1 MGHETFELKRLTE
14 DGRRLIGDS
23 FLRGEESLDEAA
35 LADYVEPLPGN
46 PTADLT
52 ALDEIVDRVVA
63 EHSRYDTGMDAALA
77 SDVHQHLDVTRRTAG
92 DPGLWHWLAVVRY
105 PHFVRHRWE
114 YHSEAAMREK
124 FLGAGSDLYSNAI
137 HRLWWIAELT
147 QKDGDYSLTDD
158 VFSNQTMVNKVFDRW
173 FARYR
178 PAVVALCDE
187 LADEP
192 SWVIDETTRRF
203 NHALTNVQLEGLDQA
218 DARDMVKRIITE
230 VHQSGD

>member
-1 MGHETFELKRLTE
+1 MTDEIKLKRLTE
-14 DGRRLIGDS
+14 DGRRLINES
-23 FLRGEESLDEAA
+23 FLRGDETIPEETLNE
-35 LADYVEPLPGN
+35 YVEPLPSGVS
-46 PTADLT
+46 AELT
-52 ALDEIVDRVVA
+52 RLDDVVDDVVE
-63 EHSRYDTGMDAALA
+63 EHSLYDTSMDAALVK
-77 SDVHQHLDVTRRTAG
+77 DVHRCLDISRRVAG

-124 FLGAGSDLYSNAI
+124 FLGAGSDLYSNAL

-147 QKDGDYSLTDD
+147 SRDGDYSITDT
-158 VFSNQTMVNKVFDRW
+158 VFANQTMVNKVFDRW

-178 PAVVALCDE
+178 PAVIALCDE

-203 NHALTNVQLEGLDQA
+203 NLALTNVQLEGLSEQ
-218 DARDMVKRIITE
+218 DARDIVQRIISETHE
-230 VHQSGD
+230 SST